1 MYYILPLIII
11 ILIIFCDDYIRFYSQ
26 DYTSR
31 KVSTPNHT
39 GLNVSPDMIMQAITV
54 RHKLECTLY
63 NIIYIMCKFTVPTVY

>member
-1 MYYILPLIII
+1 MYNIILPLVII
-11 ILIIFCDDYIRFYSQ
+11 ILIIFCDDYMRFCSQ

-31 KVSTPNHT
+31 KISTSNPT

-63 NIIYIMCKFTVPTVY
+63 IYIMCKFSLPTVY